1 MNFIGGFMK
10 LKLRTII
17 EEYFYDTEEERE
29 DHVSKM
35 GKDGWECSGQ
45 VRRNLTESF
54 YKPSEWRWYG
64 KYFKYEE

>member
-1 MNFIGGFMK
+1 MK

-29 DHVSKM
+29 DHVKIM
-35 GKDGWECSGQ
+35 EKDGWECSGQ
-45 VRRNLTESF
+45 VRKDVSGSY
-54 YKPSEWRWYG
+54 YKPSDYRWYG